1 MVAQSQGICP
11 ARDKG
16 DGMKSHTEELRQ
28 IANKLA
34 SGKGTPRTEPPHRYS
49 QNWRGQLARRIRI
62 IAKEMEDAQ

>member
-1 MVAQSQGICP
+1 
-11 ARDKG
+11 
-16 DGMKSHTEELRQ
+16 MKSHTDELRQ

-34 SGKGTPRTEPPHRYS
+34 AGRGTHRTEPPHRYS